1 MGMRQGRLQR
11 STFSISLKKELKYV
25 NYAAIFTGS
34 FVIVPS
40 VNVRNRSE
48 ELQKNR

>member
-1 MGMRQGRLQR
+1 M
-11 STFSISLKKELKYV
+11 FSINIKVKMKYV

-34 FVIVPS
+34 FVIVPL
-40 VNVRNRSE
+40 VNVRDRSE